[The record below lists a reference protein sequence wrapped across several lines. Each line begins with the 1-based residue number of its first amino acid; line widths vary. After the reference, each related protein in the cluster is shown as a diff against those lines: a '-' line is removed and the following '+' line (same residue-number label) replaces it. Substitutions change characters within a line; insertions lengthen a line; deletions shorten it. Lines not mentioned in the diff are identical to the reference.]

1 MATLN
6 KLVQRF
12 GVAGT
17 ARIFQAKD
25 HDVTEGR
32 IREAIKVRRGRRP
45 ETARANKKVL
55 EGYAKEVNLN
65 KEYRKAPPPGP
76 EVVSAKVISSPV
88 RTRTVTGRHGKYVS
102 VASGRYPHIDR
113 ANNSETWSLARR
125 PLHRESLSRLILEAQ
140 RQFDDQDVRV
150 IIYGRFKINRGKYRL
165 SPRGGEL
172 GWREDR
178 FAVNTT
184 GRALEAALHEV
195 NRQITREMNVATT
208 ARERRW
214 IEYGNPDDD
223 ENYPAPSARWAS
235 VLTKLPWSEVNWVMV
250 EPLRPTVASQL

>member
-1 MATLN
+1 MATLS
-6 KLVQRF
+6 KLVAKY

-32 IREAIKVRRGRRP
+32 IRDALKVRRGRR
-45 ETARANKKVL
+45 ETTARENKKRF
-55 EGYAKEVNLN
+55 EGYAKEVNLT
-65 KEYRKAPPPGP
+65 KEYRKGAPSP

-88 RTRTVTGRHGKYVS
+88 RTRTVTGRHGKYTSVS
-102 VASGRYPHIDR
+102 SGRYPHIDR
-113 ANNSETWSLARR
+113 ANNVETWSLPRR

-140 RQFDDQDVRV
+140 RQFDGRLVRV
-150 IIYGRFKINRGKYRL
+150 VFYGRFKINRGRYRL
-165 SPRGGEL
+165 SARGGEL

-178 FAVNTT
+178 FSVNTA
-184 GRALEAALHEV
+184 GRALEEALHEV
-195 NRQITREMNVATT
+195 NRQVTREMNMATT

-214 IEYGNPDDD
+214 IEYGNPEDD

-235 VLTKLPWSEVNWVMV
+235 VLTGLPWSEVNWVMV
-250 EPLRPTVASQL
+250 EPIVPTVASHL